1 MTTLPPGFIPFSEV
15 LAAGVP
21 AGPARIYAMVNQS
34 GGAGKT
40 TSAVNIAASAAEYGW
55 RTLIV
60 DGDAQC
66 DASVACGYE
75 PDQMEGQ
82 VTLYD
87 VLLGIASFE
96 DTIVPAL
103 AGKFG
108 AKGTVAIEN
117 LYIALASAELE
128 DAEQMLATR
137 VGREFWLRGLLESVR
152 GQFDLIIIDCP
163 GNLGLYVVNAIVA
176 CDEVIGCV
184 KPGWKELRAVT
195 RIELK
200 IEQIQGALA
209 GVKAFLGKVLVV
221 DAPTSRSQ
229 GAVYDDSKKTAAIA
243 YKDQML
249 PMVRRSPRIPEA
261 YAAQKVLRFYD
272 RAGEATQDYYD
283 VTKALGFARRKK

>member
-1 MTTLPPGFIPFSEV
+1 
-15 LAAGVP
+15 
-21 AGPARIYAMVNQS
+21 MVNQS

-40 TSAVNIAASAAEYGW
+40 TSAVNVAASAAEYGW

-75 PDQMEGQ
+75 PDQLEGQ
-82 VTLYD
+82 PNLYD
-87 VLLGIASFE
+87 VLLGSATFE

-103 AGKFG
+103 AGPLG
-108 AKGTVAIEN
+108 AKGTVAIDN
-117 LYIALASAELE
+117 LYIALASSELE

-137 VGREFWLRGLLESVR
+137 VGREFWLRGLIESVR

-184 KPGWKELRAVT
+184 KPGWKELRALT

-200 IEQIQGALA
+200 IEEIQGALG
-209 GVKAFLGKVLVV
+209 GVKAFLSKVLVV
-221 DAPTSRSQ
+221 DAPTHRSQ
-229 GAVYDDSKKTAAIA
+229 GAVYDDSKKSVAEA
-243 YKDQML
+243 YQDQLL
-249 PMVRRSPRIPEA
+249 PMIRRSPRIPEA
-261 YAAQKVLRFYD
+261 YAAQKVLRVFD
-272 RAGEATQDYYD
+272 RSGEATQDYFD
-283 VTKALGFARRKK
+283 VTKALGFKRRQK